1 MPAFVEKGNKLE
13 KPFTTI
19 VVIVLSVIAFLHLI
33 RLYFGWQITINGA
46 IVPVWVSVPGFLI
59 ASGLA
64 LMLWKESHK

>member
-1 MPAFVEKGNKLE
+1 ME

-19 VVIVLSVIAFLHLI
+19 VVIVLSVIAFVHLI
-33 RLYFGWQITINGA
+33 RLYFGWQITIGGA
-46 IVPVWVSVPGFLI
+46 IVPMWVSAPGFLI